1 MAKERPGLMAGL
13 VNKRIAASKPKR
25 GRKKRATPTRNTNPL
40 GGDQTS
46 RAKFEKGRKANAEF
60 FGSRRGGTSRDPG
73 QLASARNY
81 KIKSGDTLS
90 QIARNYGVSL
100 KALKDNNKIADAN
113 KIRAGQTIKVPA
125 KLSAKATDV
134 YRDTDIS
141 KITKGQTPAQVAAQK
156 KRNVKTD
163 AAEKAKNLASRKDTP
178 AQQRKRTPAASRRRG
193 PAAKRMSGGGVARGM
208 GAATKGGKFTRNG

>member
-1 MAKERPGLMAGL
+1 MAKERPGMAAGIIKKNIKKKILRKTGL
-13 VNKRIAASKPKR
+13 AGDPK
-25 GRKKRATPTRNTNPL
+25 KKA
-40 GGDQTS
+40 S
-46 RAKFEKGRKANAEF
+46 RAKFEKERKAKAEF

-73 QLASARNY
+73 QLASGRSY

-134 YRDTDIS
+134 YKGTNLS

-156 KRNVKTD
+156 KRNIKID
-163 AAEKAKNLASRKDTP
+163 AEEKARNLASRKKTP
-178 AQQRKRTPAASRRRG
+178 AQQRRKKPPTSRRRG
-193 PAAKRMSGGGVARGM
+193 PAVKRMSGGGVARGM

>member
-1 MAKERPGLMAGL
+1 MAKERPGLLAGI

-25 GRKKRATPTRNTNPL
+25 GRKKRATPARNTNPL
-40 GGDQTS
+40 GGDPNKKAS
-46 RAKFEKGRKANAEF
+46 RAKFEKERKAKAEF

-73 QLASARNY
+73 QLASGRSY

-100 KALKDNNKIADAN
+100 KALKDNNKIADPN

-134 YRDTDIS
+134 YKDTDLS
-141 KITKGQTPAQVAAQK
+141 KITK
-156 KRNVKTD
+156 
-163 AAEKAKNLASRKDTP
+163 
-178 AQQRKRTPAASRRRG
+178 
-193 PAAKRMSGGGVARGM
+193 AKRLHRLRLRKNETS
-208 GAATKGGKFTRNG
+208 KLTRKKKQKT